1 MKESFYIITYDESEE
16 FDYSE
21 MKNEIKKAKKWWNYL
36 EYSWLIITNET
47 SEEIWYRLEPYVNRK
62 TSLLIAKLDENDMQG
77 WLTRDAWDWIKENR
91 NDMY

>member
-77 WLTRDAWDWIKENR
+77 WLTRDAWDWIKDKFEEL
-91 NDMY
+91 Y